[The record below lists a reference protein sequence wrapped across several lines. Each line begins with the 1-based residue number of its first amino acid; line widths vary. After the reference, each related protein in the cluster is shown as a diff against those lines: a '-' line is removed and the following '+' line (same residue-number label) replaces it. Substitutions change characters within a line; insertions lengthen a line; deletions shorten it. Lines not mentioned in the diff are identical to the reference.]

1 VVCILEVWRSQASDL
16 SSFFLGPVSCG
27 EHDATATHDK
37 AGSGRSRT
45 IVADKR
51 TSQADERDSPS
62 LAVTEFPCLV
72 VTLSTSPPCCTSTL
86 SLASLKAG
94 EFKLTHRNAR
104 CLPHPSWPPGRH
116 FAHHHHRSLLTPLP
130 SSFFPPIL
138 PTTGKALHPKPNHE
152 HQHQPRREGVGGEH
166 VPVAG
171 PAPSVRLQG
180 TLWPS

>member
-1 VVCILEVWRSQASDL
+1 MISRPFSLGLCRVANTMQRRRTTRQAAAVRGQSW
-16 SSFFLGPVSCG
+16 
-27 EHDATATHDK
+27 
-37 AGSGRSRT
+37 
-45 IVADKR
+45 R